1 MCFLLKHHQQSPHL
15 QTSFNKRLLQVRR
28 EMIISGGIEAY
39 DLYIKHWL
47 PSLWIFLSYIGQ
59 VKYLLNIWCKI
70 CAYWTP
76 APPCHY
82 ELMYRAPMRAKNY
95 RRIKKFTNFSSE
107 ITLLAYTGSQWFS
120 AVWVFAQRSRNFEL
134 AVYCL
139 LSSQIRSL
147 INCWP
152 YTCVLSNPSFAICLF
167 SAKHGLPLQFLG
179 TIQKRVEHKIRVGP
193 HGAGGNLFQK

>member
-1 MCFLLKHHQQSPHL
+1 MTTSASALFQNHMCFLLKHHQQSPHL
-15 QTSFNKRLLQVRR
+15 QTSFNKRLLPVRR

-39 DLYIKHWL
+39 NLYIKQALTHKFMK
-47 PSLWIFLSYIGQ
+47 IFVIHCIGQ

-107 ITLLAYTGSQWFS
+107 ITLLAYRLVPWWFS
-120 AVWVFAQRSRNFEL
+120 PV
-134 AVYCL
+134 
-139 LSSQIRSL
+139 
-147 INCWP
+147 
-152 YTCVLSNPSFAICLF
+152 
-167 SAKHGLPLQFLG
+167 
-179 TIQKRVEHKIRVGP
+179 
-193 HGAGGNLFQK
+193 

>member
-1 MCFLLKHHQQSPHL
+1 MSSDIKGGDRLMVLTPSAAAAVSQFHMCSLLKYHQQSPHL
-15 QTSFNKRLLQVRR
+15 QTSFNKRLLPVRR

-107 ITLLAYTGSQWFS
+107 ITLLAYRLVPWWFS
-120 AVWVFAQRSRNFEL
+120 PVWVFAHKSRNFEL
-134 AVYCL
+134 AVYRL
-139 LSSQIRSL
+139 TSTL
-147 INCWP
+147 
-152 YTCVLSNPSFAICLF
+152 
-167 SAKHGLPLQFLG
+167 
-179 TIQKRVEHKIRVGP
+179 
-193 HGAGGNLFQK
+193 